1 MTDKR
6 RQRIILSTKKVDG
19 NTHIFTLEEFRNY
32 IKRVEELNLSSR
44 ARFHVAPLD
53 SEEELSVRIW
63 AEIPEKAPKVALGKV
78 VRIKKKTNLQIKVQ
92 EQLEQRKEDVK
103 NGTAKGYVPP
113 VGGKKRI
120 RRKRKRA
127 GQ

>member
-1 MTDKR
+1 MTEKK
-6 RQRIILSTKKVDG
+6 RQRIVLSTKRVDG
-19 NTHIFTLEEFRNY
+19 NTHIFT
-32 IKRVEELNLSSR
+32 KEELRSFLDRADELTLSSR

-53 SEEELSVRIW
+53 SEQELSVRIW

-103 NGTAKGYVPP
+103 EGTAKGYVPP
-113 VGGKKRI
+113 VGGKKRV
-120 RRKRKRA
+120 RRKVKRA

>member
-1 MTDKR
+1 MTDNK
-6 RQRIILSTKKVDG
+6 RQRLVLSTKKVDG
-19 NTHIFTLEEFRNY
+19 TTHIFTLEELRNF
-32 IKRVEELNLSSR
+32 IKRADELTLTSR
-44 ARFHVAPLD
+44 TRFHVAPLD

-63 AEIPEKAPKVALGKV
+63 AEVPPKAPKVALGKV

-92 EQLEQRKEDVK
+92 EQIEQRKEDVK

-113 VGGKKRI
+113 VGGKRKI